1 LAVKGQSLL
10 SKTLRIILSTWS
22 TFKQARTLRTA
33 LPESA
38 TIVFMD
44 VIVGGDIINNEDSAV
59 RNQTVIVLHTVW
71 ILIDLCAGW
80 HPVILVTIISLGQA
94 NEDEEED

>member
-1 LAVKGQSLL
+1 MKKNL
-10 SKTLRIILSTWS
+10 T
-22 TFKQARTLRTA
+22 
-33 LPESA
+33 
-38 TIVFMD
+38 VFMD

-80 HPVILVTIISLGQA
+80 HPVILVTIISLKLQHWTQDFY
-94 NEDEEED
+94 NLTSDLD